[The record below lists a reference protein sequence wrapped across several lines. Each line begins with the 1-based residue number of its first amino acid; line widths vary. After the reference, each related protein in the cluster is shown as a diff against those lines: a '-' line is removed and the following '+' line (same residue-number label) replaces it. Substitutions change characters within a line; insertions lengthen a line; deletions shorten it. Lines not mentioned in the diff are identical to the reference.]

1 MAESPNHWFA
11 VHASLVWELKV
22 GTRGR
27 YIDKGRGQEIK
38 FGREE
43 EGRRSEGG
51 RQQECESL
59 DQICPSSLSD
69 PATGLLMRLGTRPIT
84 RAQCTQHCTTLLHWR
99 NAQHVQH
106 WRNASQHQTTS
117 DQQAV
122 VTSVPEYKSVT
133 TLLHGGARGK
143 K

>member
-51 RQQECESL
+51 DS
-59 DQICPSSLSD
+59 
-69 PATGLLMRLGTRPIT
+69 
-84 RAQCTQHCTTLLHWR
+84 
-99 NAQHVQH
+99 
-106 WRNASQHQTTS
+106 
-117 DQQAV
+117 
-122 VTSVPEYKSVT
+122 KSVKALIRSVHRPSLI
-133 TLLHGGARGK
+133 LLLVY
-143 K
+143 